1 MYTKYLV
8 MTTIALQ
15 QELIK
20 KITTIQDEATLS
32 RINNLITIEQS
43 TIQFSNLQKN
53 LINQAE
59 QEYDNG
65 NYTEHSVLMDK
76 LAKKHGW

>member
-1 MYTKYLV
+1 

-20 KITTIQDEATLS
+20 KISTIQDKATLS
-32 RINNLITIEQS
+32 RIKKLISIEQS
-43 TIQFSNLQKN
+43 TLQLSNVQRN

-59 QEYDNG
+59 REYENG
-65 NYTEHSVLMDK
+65 DYTEHSVLMDK

>member
-1 MYTKYLV
+1 

-32 RINNLITIEQS
+32 KINKLINIEQS
-43 TIQFSNLQKN
+43 IIQLSNLQKN

-59 QEYDNG
+59 KENENG

>member
-1 MYTKYLV
+1 

-32 RINNLITIEQS
+32 RINKLINDEQS
-43 TIQFSNLQKN
+43 TKQFSNLQKN

-59 QEYDNG
+59 KDYENG
-65 NYTEHSVLMDK
+65 NYTEHAVLMDK

>member
-1 MYTKYLV
+1 

-20 KITTIQDEATLS
+20 KITSIHDEDILS
-32 RINNLITIEQS
+32 RIKKLISIEQKTLQLSNVQRNLIT
-43 TIQFSNLQKN
+43 
-53 LINQAE
+53 QAE
-59 QEYDNG
+59 KEYENG
-65 NYTEHSVLMDK
+65 DYTEHSVLMDK

>member
-1 MYTKYLV
+1 

-32 RINNLITIEQS
+32 RINKLINIEQS
-43 TIQFSNLQKN
+43 IIQLSNLQKN

-59 QEYDNG
+59 KEYENG
-65 NYTEHSVLMDK
+65 NYTEHAVLMDK

>member
-1 MYTKYLV
+1 

-32 RINNLITIEQS
+32 RINKLINDEQS
-43 TIQFSNLQKN
+43 TTQFSNLQKN

-59 QEYDNG
+59 KDYENG
-65 NYTEHSVLMDK
+65 NYTEHAVLMDK

>member
-1 MYTKYLV
+1 

-20 KITTIQDEATLS
+20 KISTIQDEATLS
-32 RINNLITIEQS
+32 RINKLINIEQS

-53 LINQAE
+53 LISQAE
-59 QEYDNG
+59 KDYENG
-65 NYTEHSVLMDK
+65 NYTEHAVLMDK